1 MDVLGKMVL
10 ALFVPA
16 LLVLLFTRI
25 TFNRYVALIL
35 AIALIAASVYAG
47 YTSPPIIFVI
57 DAFSLTVGFWLASKM
72 KHNKKDFNP

>member
-1 MDVLGKMVL
+1 MDVFGKMML
-10 ALFVPA
+10 ALFLPA

-25 TFNRYVALIL
+25 TYNRYVALIL

-47 YTSPPIIFVI
+47 HTSPPTLFVI

-72 KHNKKDFNP
+72 KKNKGDFN